1 LELETVFLLD
11 VGVFGVV
18 NFGEEHV
25 IRPAPEAAVAIKG
38 AVGDHFLFGFGMIN
52 NIFEKVE
59 IAFEMAI
66 DAVEAKTGVFG
77 LHIVYYGRSWELC
90 R

>member
-1 LELETVFLLD
+1 MELEAVFLLD

-25 IRPAPEAAVAIKG
+25 IRPAPEAVVAVES
-38 AVGDHFLFGFGMIN
+38 AVGDHFFFGFGMIN

-59 IAFEMAI
+59 IAFEMAV
-66 DAVEAKTGVFG
+66 DAM
-77 LHIVYYGRSWELC
+77 
-90 R
+90 